1 MTNRPMT
8 PPRHPFAATSGSAA
22 SNASAAT
29 ATPPPKV
36 IPPRPQPAVPSA
48 DPWPQRQTEPSE
60 PVVLVDPPQTP
71 QPPHFEPPPHSES
84 PVQTDV
90 GPPPA
95 AEAAE
100 ETAPPPLQPAWL
112 VDVFDVPSA
121 VSELFFAA
129 NVWDDV
135 GGRFASAVRGGLRSM
150 LVTSTESGEG
160 RSTTAIGLGLAIAAQ
175 GLKVALVDVDSS
187 SPSLADDLRLDL
199 EFGWVEALRGGL
211 PIDEVA
217 VHASEDQLT
226 LIPQLP
232 PTAAVAAPTSAEVIQ
247 LLEMLDG
254 RYDLLLLDGPAAT
267 SEAVYRL
274 APTVDSAVIV
284 RDVTRVGGD
293 AVNSLAYRLKESG
306 VKGVGVVENFG

>member
-8 PPRHPFAATSGSAA
+8 TPRHPFAATSGSAA

-60 PVVLVDPPQTP
+60 PVVLADPPQTP
-71 QPPHFEPPPHSES
+71 QPPHFEPPARSSIDPS
-84 PVQTDV
+84 PV
-90 GPPPA
+90 
-95 AEAAE
+95 AEPVVAE
-100 ETAPPPLQPAWL
+100 EPQPLRPAWL

-226 LIPQLP
+226 LVPQLP
-232 PTAAVAAPTSAEVIQ
+232 PTAAVASPTSAEVIQ

-267 SEAVYRL
+267 NEAVYRL